1 MTVLDLVAM
10 GAWRRVG
17 AWRRYRGEELDGCMQ
32 ALETVGLAAE
42 AGRSLDALSGGQ
54 MQRALF
60 ARMLVQ
66 DASVLL
72 LDEPF
77 AAVDSHTAD
86 QLMAL
91 LCGLHQQGRTV
102 IAVLHDLD
110 VVRGHFPQCL
120 LLSGSVVAWGRT
132 DDLERGASARRAS
145 GAGAWHDAGRLDR
158 LAVLDYGFM
167 RRPGRRCAVAGR
179 RAVGRVPGAAAHEPD
194 GRRHVARHSA
204 GRGGGLLLSGLSLWA
219 MMLGGILTGLAVALL
234 SGLVARLTPLREDAS
249 FAAFYLI
256 SLGLGVL
263 LVAARLNMDLL
274 HVLFGTVLGLDDDAL
289 LLVRARPASRC
300 WRWPPPTACW
310 WLNAWTGIPARQRR
324 AGGWVHMGFLVL
336 VVVNLV
342 AGFQVLGTLMV
353 VGMMMLPA
361 ASARFWALSPRA
373 RFRWRPGWAVL
384 VRGRPAGFLSLQCAR
399 LARHHPGRGRLLL
412 LSIVGGPRGGAAG
425 APSCRP
431 RLILPEIRHERFHLR
446 AAPRALL
453 AAAGLCL
460 SAALTPAYAAEPLK
474 VVASFSILGDI
485 VREVGGKDVSVSTLV
500 GPDGDAHE
508 YEPTPADARKL
519 ARSCWSSM
527 AWTSRP
533 GCRGWKG
540 FGLRRQEGGGV
551 RRRDAAQVRRRRA

>member
-17 AWRRYRGEELDGCMQ
+17 AWRHRGEELDGCMQ

-42 AGRSLDALSGGQ
+42 AGRGLDALSGGQ

-110 VVRGHFPQCL
+110 VVRAFSAACSRVRRSAHGLAATRAAREVLHDGVARSFSAL
-120 LLSGSVVAWGRT
+120 LRIRA
-132 DDLERGASARRAS
+132 AREAHLRRS
-145 GAGAWHDAGRLDR
+145 REPGMTLAGWI
-158 LAVLDYGFM
+158 VSPFLDYGFM
-167 RRPGRRCAVAGR
+167 RRALAGACALSL
-179 RAVGRVPGAAAHEPD
+179 GAAPL
-194 GRRHVARHSA
+194 GVFLVLRRMSLMGDAMSHAILPGVAA
-204 GRGGGLLLSGLSLWA
+204 GFLLSGLSLWA

-263 LVAARLNMDLL
+263 LVLRGSTWTSCTCCSAPCWGWM
-274 HVLFGTVLGLDDDAL
+274 TMPCCWS
-289 LLVRARPASRC
+289 RARPASRC

-310 WLNAWTGIPARQRR
+310 WLNAWTRDSCASGG

-361 ASARFWALSPRA
+361 ASARFWALSAA
-373 RFRWRPGWAVL
+373 RQIPL
-384 VRGRPAGFLSLQCAR
+384 
-399 LARHHPGRGRLLL
+399 
-412 LSIVGGPRGGAAG
+412 
-425 APSCRP
+425 
-431 RLILPEIRHERFHLR
+431 
-446 AAPRALL
+446 
-453 AAAGLCL
+453 AAGLGCSRPWPACWFPITSMCPPRPPSSWSRAAVTSFPS
-460 SAALTPAYAAEPLK
+460 SAA
-474 VVASFSILGDI
+474 
-485 VREVGGKDVSVSTLV
+485 RE
-500 GPDGDAHE
+500 A
-508 YEPTPADARKL
+508 
-519 ARSCWSSM
+519 
-527 AWTSRP
+527 
-533 GCRGWKG
+533 
-540 FGLRRQEGGGV
+540 LRRRLAG
-551 RRRDAAQVRRRRA
+551 RA